1 MMIGVGA
8 EFLSG
13 VAALIAVP
21 VDRSNG
27 WLPVQG
33 QVAYLV
39 HAVLGGMLTLAALFL
54 LHLAPRERIGH
65 AGVRIG
71 LAGLVLGAC
80 GGMLTAY
87 HPTRWVGL
95 LLMLTGTLVALVG
108 YLMPLA
114 DPADRL
120 KIEEN
125 RNRSRLRG

>member
-8 EFLSG
+8 EFVTG
-13 VAALIAVP
+13 VAALLAVP

-39 HAVLGGMLTLAALFL
+39 HAGLGGVLTLAALWL
-54 LHLAPRERIGH
+54 VHLAPHERIGR

-87 HPTRWVGL
+87 HPTRWAGL
-95 LLMLTGTLVALVG
+95 VLMLMGTLAAFLG
-108 YLMPLA
+108 YLLPLA
-114 DPADRL
+114 DPDVRMNA
-120 KIEEN
+120 E
-125 RNRSRLRG
+125 